1 MNRTSM
7 FLCIPFDVYQINVRE
22 NRRGPSTMDNPEK
35 LAKLGTDDTRR
46 RQTKQNTQ
54 PNICWTT
61 LYGKKTQIMYIRHD
75 PTNNGGKDEPNIKG
89 FFMYT
94 LVYIFLC
101 LYLLIRC

>member
-46 RQTKQNTQ
+46 RQTK
-54 PNICWTT
+54 
-61 LYGKKTQIMYIRHD
+61 
-75 PTNNGGKDEPNIKG
+75 
-89 FFMYT
+89 
-94 LVYIFLC
+94 
-101 LYLLIRC
+101 